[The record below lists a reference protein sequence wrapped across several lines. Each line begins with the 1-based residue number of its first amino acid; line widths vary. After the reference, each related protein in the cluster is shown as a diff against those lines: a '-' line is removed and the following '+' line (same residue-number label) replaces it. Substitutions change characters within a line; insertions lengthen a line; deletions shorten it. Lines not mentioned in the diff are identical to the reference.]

1 MAKTTSKSK
10 VGHYATYKATN
21 RWHTNRKQKLLRAAK
36 AQPNNEDIKDALVN
50 IKYRRKTP
58 KTRVWSHSAIRYAR
72 LYKRFMGHASIDL
85 FSSNPKTVI
94 AALSVHPSK
103 QFVNVPDGKVS
114 FSLGARAH
122 DGQGNMVWA

>member
-1 MAKTTSKSK
+1 MAKSNSKSK
-10 VGHYATYKATN
+10 TGYYANYKAN
-21 RWHTNRKQKLLRAAK
+21 SRWQTNRKRKLLRAAK
-36 AQPNNEDIKDALVN
+36 QQPNNEDIKDALVN

-58 KTRVWSHSAIRYAR
+58 KTSMWSHSAIRYAR

-94 AALSVHPSK
+94 AALSVPPSK
-103 QFVNVPDGKVS
+103 QFVNVPDAKVS